1 MKNVEDNAA
10 KLQAHMLGTYHNLRV
25 GIGVIGLAL
34 PVLLWLGG
42 QFLDR
47 MPLRGSMSAYYYSPT
62 MRNVFVG
69 ILFALGVGLYL
80 YKGFSTKE
88 NWALNA
94 AGLLALG
101 VAMVPTT
108 APDKTQAGLS
118 LHAAFAVVFFACIA
132 YVSVFRS
139 SDTLS
144 LIRDT
149 GQAEW
154 FRTLYRALGIGMIV
168 SPVIAVI
175 LTRVLQRPTEE
186 SSLLFFL
193 EAVAVVMF
201 GLYWL
206 VKSWELRR
214 TSGTRLALEGKL
226 QASPDTPAAQDRGP
240 GRLVQLSPDS
250 PADEVL
256 VARGLQP
263 PPRITADTEGRRS
276 PR

>member
-10 KLQAHMLGTYHNLRV
+10 ELQAHMVGTYHNLRV

-42 QFLDR
+42 KFLDG

-69 ILFALGVGLYL
+69 ILFAIGVGLYL

-94 AGLLALG
+94 AGVLALG

-108 APDKTQAGLS
+108 APDKTQAAGLS

-139 SDTLS
+139 SDTLR
-144 LIRDT
+144 LIKDT
-149 GQAEW
+149 SRAVWLQ
-154 FRTLYRALGIGMIV
+154 RIYRALGIGMIV
-168 SPVIAVI
+168 SPAIAVV
-175 LTRVLQRPTEE
+175 LTLALQQPTEE
-186 SSLLFFL
+186 RSLLFFI
-193 EAVAVVMF
+193 EAAGVVMF

-206 VKSWELRR
+206 VKSGELRK
-214 TSGTRLALEGKL
+214 TSATRLALEGKL
-226 QASPDTPAAQDRGP
+226 QATSDTPGAQDPGP
-240 GRLVQLSPDS
+240 GTLIQLSPDS
-250 PADEVL
+250 AADEVA
-256 VARGLQP
+256 VARAG
-263 PPRITADTEGRRS
+263 
-276 PR
+276 